1 MDEKPITTLGPW
13 SYHNPIDMAA
23 DEQSFS
29 VNKEV
34 KWMNEMSDKDLKDM
48 KDYALTELGLIKQ
61 GFANAEDAVERGLK
75 RELVLINQ
83 LKECREKNKK
93 AKADMEN
100 TDLQYFQEKQ
110 LITDDLEKWK
120 KDVLQAADDYDKQI
134 EQRTKDACFGAGW
147 EWIQD
152 DFGEQFGYDPTDD
165 TDKGD
170 FKQAIDEA
178 KIE

>member
-1 MDEKPITTLGPW
+1 MNEKPITTLGPW

-75 RELVLINQ
+75 RELVLIDQ
-83 LKECREKNKK
+83 LKECRE
-93 AKADMEN
+93 EN
-100 TDLQYFQEKQ
+100 RGLRIPLMKGF
-110 LITDDLEKWK
+110 LPL
-120 KDVLQAADDYDKQI
+120 AADEFRKEI
-134 EQRTKDACFGAGW
+134 EQRTRRACFKAGW
-147 EWIQD
+147 AWIQN

-165 TDKGD
+165 TDKED
-170 FKQAIDEA
+170 FKQV
-178 KIE
+178 IEKARGE

>member
-34 KWMNEMSDKDLKDM
+34 KWMDEIKEIEALQRACTCLFIAVDEGSAKDVQVK
-48 KDYALTELGLIKQ
+48 
-61 GFANAEDAVERGLK
+61 ANAVIDELKKCRGK
-75 RELVLINQ
+75 RLPTF
-83 LKECREKNKK
+83 CPHC
-93 AKADMEN
+93 
-100 TDLQYFQEKQ
+100 
-110 LITDDLEKWK
+110 
-120 KDVLQAADDYDKQI
+120 DKPLGNLMLSAIETI
-134 EQRTKDACFGAGW
+134 EQRTRRACFKAGW
-147 EWIQD
+147 AWIQD

-165 TDKGD
+165 TDKED
-170 FKQAIDEA
+170 FKQVVYEA

>member
-75 RELVLINQ
+75 RELVLIDN
-83 LKECREKNKK
+83 LKECREENKRFKGNQEVCDDGTDPYRRQIARETINICLRNLGK
-93 AKADMEN
+93 AWAKRHKKIKYETWMTLDSATKAI
-100 TDLQYFQEKQ
+100 K
-110 LITDDLEKWK
+110 
-120 KDVLQAADDYDKQI
+120 A
-134 EQRTKDACFGAGW
+134 
-147 EWIQD
+147 
-152 DFGEQFGYDPTDD
+152 
-165 TDKGD
+165 
-170 FKQAIDEA
+170 AIDEV
-178 KIE
+178 

>member
-1 MDEKPITTLGPW
+1 MDYTEDKKIEKIEKEIAHKIETKWDLWTPPI
-13 SYHNPIDMAA
+13 SI
-23 DEQSFS
+23 
-29 VNKEV
+29 
-34 KWMNEMSDKDLKDM
+34 
-48 KDYALTELGLIKQ
+48 
-61 GFANAEDAVERGLK
+61 EDVLW
-75 RELVLINQ
+75 LINQ